1 MYDIL
6 KCSDFLLRTNVV
18 WSRFAFESYLNIS
31 WASVVAQMVKNLP
44 AMWEMRVRSL
54 GQKDPLE
61 KEMAPHSYSCLEN
74 SIDRGSWRATVLGFA
89 RVGHDRVTN
98 SLPLILPLLG
108 VRLRNRVGKEAKVK
122 G

>member
-1 MYDIL
+1 MGL
-6 KCSDFLLRTNVV
+6 
-18 WSRFAFESYLNIS
+18 
-31 WASVVAQMVKNLP
+31 Q
-44 AMWEMRVRSL
+44 
-54 GQKDPLE
+54 
-61 KEMAPHSYSCLEN
+61 
-74 SIDRGSWRATVLGFA
+74 

>member
-1 MYDIL
+1 
-6 KCSDFLLRTNVV
+6 
-18 WSRFAFESYLNIS
+18 
-31 WASVVAQMVKNLP
+31 MVKNLP
-44 AMWEMRVRSL
+44 ATWEMWVRSL
-54 GQKDPLE
+54 GQEDPLE
-61 KEMAPHSYSCLEN
+61 KEMVPYSYSCLEN
-74 SIDRGSWRATVLGFA
+74 SIDREAWSAAFMGSQ